1 MKTKKTAVVV
11 LKTIDW
17 RELLLGAALP
27 SVELKRLKRGGGLAA
42 HPELL
47 ALAGCKQDPVWHP
60 EGDVWAHTLLCLDHF
75 ASERSGDEREDYL
88 VGLAVCCHDM
98 GKPAVTRLREKRIV
112 ARGHEG
118 AAQAPARSFLARL
131 GVAPENIEEVV
142 ALVLCHM
149 RPVQLYAAR
158 SGDPAVRR
166 LAVAVRGRL
175 DRLVRLCRADE
186 AGRFLKGKPDFPAG
200 DWLLERY
207 RAIENPPR
215 KTARPAAPR
224 RGPARR

>member
-1 MKTKKTAVVV
+1 MKTKKTAGIVS
-11 LKTIDW
+11 KPEDW
-17 RELLLGAALP
+17 RGLLTGAALP
-27 SVELKRLKRGGGLAA
+27 SAELKRLKRGGGLAA

-75 ASERSGDEREDYL
+75 ASERSGDGHEDFL

-98 GKPAVTRLREKRIV
+98 GKPSVTRVRESRIV

-118 AAQAPARSFLARL
+118 AAQWPARSFLGRI
-131 GVAPENIEEVV
+131 GVGPASIEEVL

-149 RPVQLYAAR
+149 RPVQLYAAK
-158 SGDPAVRR
+158 SGDSAVRR
-166 LAVAVRGRL
+166 LAGAVGGRL

-186 AGRFLKGKPDFPAG
+186 AGRFPKGKPDFPAG
-200 DWLLERY
+200 DWLLGRY
-207 RAIENPPR
+207 RAIQDTPQ
-215 KTARPAAPR
+215 KIARPAAPR
-224 RGPARR
+224 RDPSRR